1 VRRDA
6 LKASGWKDHGA
17 IFTLGKA
24 LHKGTLQA
32 DFPNP
37 ANVSPFERALLD
49 AMNDIFA
56 QFLGPQGAIA
66 VQELM
71 ESMSGKEMW
80 LLAKNPDM
88 IARLMEGIFGKH
100 LSRAIERMIIRRLAR
115 KLTLDSF
122 LADALKKN
130 FAGSLEFLRERSE
143 KNRSPTSETE
153 K

>member
-1 VRRDA
+1 MRCDA
-6 LKASGWKDHGA
+6 LKASGWKDRGE
-17 IFTLGKA
+17 ISTLGKA
-24 LHKGTLQA
+24 LHKATIQA
-32 DFPNP
+32 DFVNP
-37 ANVSPFERALLD
+37 GNVSSFERALLD
-49 AMNDIFA
+49 AMNDVFA

-71 ESMSGKEMW
+71 ESMGGKEMW

-88 IARLMEGIFGKH
+88 IARLMEEIFGER

-143 KNRSPTSETE
+143 TI
-153 K
+153 

>member
-1 VRRDA
+1 M
-6 LKASGWKDHGA
+6 KASGWKDHGE
-17 IFTLGKA
+17 ICTLGKA

-32 DFPNP
+32 DFLNP
-37 ANVSPFERALLD
+37 ANVSPFERGLLD

-56 QFLGPQGAIA
+56 HFLGPQGAIA

-88 IARLMEGIFGKH
+88 IARLIEEIFGEG

-130 FAGSLEFLRERSE
+130 FAGSLEFLRERSRGE
-143 KNRSPTSETE
+143 EESFSK

>member
-1 VRRDA
+1 M
-6 LKASGWKDHGA
+6 KASGSRDGGA
-17 IFTLGKA
+17 ISTLAKA
-24 LHKGTLQA
+24 SDKGTLQA
-32 DFPNP
+32 DFLKP

-49 AMNDIFA
+49 AVNDIFA
-56 QFLGPQGAIA
+56 QLLGPQGAIA

-71 ESMSGKEMW
+71 ESRSGKEMW
-80 LLAKNPDM
+80 LLAKNPDI
-88 IARLMEGIFGKH
+88 IARLMEEIFGKH
-100 LSRAIERMIIRRLAR
+100 LSRDIERMIIRRLAR

-143 KNRSPTSETE
+143 KNPFPRSETQ

>member
-1 VRRDA
+1 M
-6 LKASGWKDHGA
+6 
-17 IFTLGKA
+17 
-24 LHKGTLQA
+24 
-32 DFPNP
+32 
-37 ANVSPFERALLD
+37 SPFERALLD

-56 QFLGPQGAIA
+56 QLLGPQGAIA

-80 LLAKNPDM
+80 LLAKNPDI

-122 LADALKKN
+122 LADAPKKN
-130 FAGSLEFLRERSE
+130 FAGSLEFLRETSE
-143 KNRSPTSETE
+143 KNPFPRRETQ